1 MSSSDLWFMHKKSFS
16 GNSSISFYS
25 AGNICPDP
33 IIRAYDC
40 VHTGEPLK
48 ATFFVRG
55 TFKLLYVPLICL
67 PRTGEAVT

>member
-1 MSSSDLWFMHKKSFS
+1 MFGSDLWFMHKKSFS

-48 ATFFVRG
+48 ATCFVRS
-55 TFKLLYVPLICL
+55 TVKLLYVALICL
-67 PRTGEAVT
+67 PRTGDAVT